1 MKLKHSAKVTIQY
14 NRKQIIVTR
23 KSRFNRS
30 SRYIVDQKDLR
41 DFMDQ
46 KLEGTYFGEDT
57 VSVE

>member
-1 MKLKHSAKVTIQY
+1 MKLKHNAKVTIQY

-23 KSRFNRS
+23 KNRFNRS

-46 KLEGTYFGEDT
+46 KLKGTYFGKDFVKDE
-57 VSVE
+57 